1 MEIKVIK
8 NILGENDRFA
18 AENRAMFAEKGV
30 FVVNFMGSPGAG
42 KTSVLEKTME
52 RLKGELSMA
61 VIEGDLFTSK
71 DAERIDRHG
80 VPVIQINTAGGCHLD
95 ANMVQK
101 TVREM
106 DLAALDLLVV
116 ENVGNLV
123 CPAEFALGEDARAVV
138 LSVTEGD
145 DKPMKYPL
153 MFKESEIAL
162 INKIDLAP
170 YCNFNCASAKEDI
183 SMLHPGIEI
192 AELSCTTGE
201 GVDVWCDWLRRG
213 VAAKKAEVRA

>member
-18 AENRAMFAEKGV
+18 AENQVMFQNEHV
-30 FVVNFMGSPGAG
+30 FVVNFMGSLGAG
-42 KTSVLEKTME
+42 KTSVLERTME
-52 RLKGELSMA
+52 RLNGELKMA

-71 DAERIDRHG
+71 DADRIDKYG

-101 TVREM
+101 TARDI
-106 DLAALDLLVV
+106 DLGSLDLLVI

-153 MFKESEIAL
+153 MFKESDIAL

-170 YCNFNCASAKEDI
+170 YCNFNIASAKEDFE
-183 SMLHPGIEI
+183 MLHPGIEVH
-192 AELSCTTGE
+192 EVSCTTGE
-201 GVDVWCDWLRRG
+201 GIDAWCDWLRVG
-213 VAAKKAEVRA
+213 VKKKKKN

>member
-18 AENRAMFAEKGV
+18 AENQVMFQNEHV

-42 KTSVLEKTME
+42 KTSVLERTME
-52 RLKGELSMA
+52 KLGDELKMA

-71 DAERIDRHG
+71 DADRIDKYG

-101 TVREM
+101 TARDI
-106 DLAALDLLVV
+106 DLANLDLLVI
-116 ENVGNLV
+116 ENVRNLV
-123 CPAEFALGEDARAVV
+123 CSAELALGEDARAVV

-153 MFKESEIAL
+153 MFKESDIAL
-162 INKIDLAP
+162 INKVDLAP
-170 YCNFNCASAKEDI
+170 YCNFNIANAKEDI
-183 SMLHPGIEI
+183 EMLHPGIAVHEV
-192 AELSCTTGE
+192 SCTTGA
-201 GVDVWCDWLRRG
+201 GIDAWCDWLRAG
-213 VAAKKAEVRA
+213 VAKKQKKN